1 MVTEFGMS
9 PRLGRMYYSEAQRSP
24 FLAGSGGI
32 VSESIHSEATLREID
47 IEVKR
52 LVDEAYRTALD
63 TLTSQR
69 ETLEKLTADLIEM
82 ETMSAEHMHKVID
95 ANRKGPKLMAIAGA
109 IVEPAV
115 DVRADG
121 ESVDADA
128 VIPPREVAE
137 G

>member
-1 MVTEFGMS
+1 M
-9 PRLGRMYYSEAQRSP
+9 
-24 FLAGSGGI
+24 
-32 VSESIHSEATLREID
+32 
-47 IEVKR
+47 KR

-95 ANRKGPKLMAIAGA
+95 ANRKGPKLMAIAGVIA
-109 IVEPAV
+109 ELPADSRVEAEAV
-115 DVRADG
+115 DG
-121 ESVDADA
+121 ELAL
-128 VIPPREVAE
+128 PPREVAE

>member
-1 MVTEFGMS
+1 
-9 PRLGRMYYSEAQRSP
+9 MYYSEAQRSP

-95 ANRKGPKLMAIAGA
+95 ANRKGPKLMAIAGP
-109 IVEPAV
+109 IVEALVPEP
-115 DVRADG
+115 RG
-121 ESVDADA
+121 EDESGEPSA
-128 VIPPREVAE
+128 PPMREAAE

>member
-1 MVTEFGMS
+1 M
-9 PRLGRMYYSEAQRSP
+9 
-24 FLAGSGGI
+24 
-32 VSESIHSEATLREID
+32 VSESVHSEATLREID

-69 ETLEKLTADLIEM
+69 ETLEKITADLIEM

-95 ANRKGPKLMAIAGA
+95 ANRKGPKLMALAGPLSDSA
-109 IVEPAV
+109 PAEIRPEV
-115 DVRADG
+115 DLN
-121 ESVDADA
+121 ES
-128 VIPPREVAE
+128 ISPPLREVAE

>member
-1 MVTEFGMS
+1 
-9 PRLGRMYYSEAQRSP
+9 
-24 FLAGSGGI
+24 
-32 VSESIHSEATLREID
+32 
-47 IEVKR
+47 
-52 LVDEAYRTALD
+52 VDEAYRTALD

-109 IVEPAV
+109 IVEPPAE
-115 DVRADG
+115 VRADG
-121 ESVDADA
+121 ESADAEA

>member
-95 ANRKGPKLMAIAGA
+95 ANRKGPKLMAIAGT
-109 IVEPAV
+109 IVEPPAE
-115 DVRADG
+115 VRADG
-121 ESVDADA
+121 ESADA
-128 VIPPREVAE
+128 EVVIPPRDVAE

>member
-1 MVTEFGMS
+1 
-9 PRLGRMYYSEAQRSP
+9 
-24 FLAGSGGI
+24 
-32 VSESIHSEATLREID
+32 
-47 IEVKR
+47 VKR

-95 ANRKGPKLMAIAGA
+95 ANRKGPKLMAIAGT
-109 IVEPAV
+109 IVEPPAE
-115 DVRADG
+115 VRADG